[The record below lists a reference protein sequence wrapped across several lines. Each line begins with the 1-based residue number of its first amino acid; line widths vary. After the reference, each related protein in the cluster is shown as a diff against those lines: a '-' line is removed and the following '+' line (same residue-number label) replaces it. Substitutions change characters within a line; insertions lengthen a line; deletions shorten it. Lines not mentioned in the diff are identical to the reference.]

1 MNKGELTK
9 EYIIEQAAILFN
21 TKGYT
26 GASMSELMTLTG
38 LKKGGIYNHFQSK
51 EEIAVEAFD
60 YSIRLVNEAVY
71 SVTKPPTTASGKL
84 IALVKF
90 YRDYPLNSVI
100 IGGCPILNT
109 TVDADDTNP
118 VLKARVQQALDDWI
132 KGLVAIINKGIR
144 EGEFKANINAEEAA
158 VVIISL
164 IEGGIVMARSFG
176 DSKYM
181 DIVARQLMNYIEVEL
196 KI

>member
-1 MNKGELTK
+1 MNKGELTR
-9 EYIIEQAAILFN
+9 EHIIEQAAALFN

-26 GASMSELMTLTG
+26 GASMSELMALTG

-60 YSIRLVNEAVY
+60 YSIRLVNQAIY
-71 SVTKPPTTASGKL
+71 NVTKPPATTGGKL
-84 IALVKF
+84 VALVDF
-90 YRDYPLNSVI
+90 YRGYPLNSVI
-100 IGGCPILNT
+100 MGGCPILNT

-118 VLKARVQQALDDWI
+118 VLKARVQQALNDWI
-132 KGLVAIINKGIR
+132 RGLAAIINKGIR
-144 EGEFKANINAEEAA
+144 EGEFKADIDAEEAA

-164 IEGGIVMARSFG
+164 IEGGIVMTRNFG
-176 DSKYM
+176 DNKYM
-181 DIVARQLMNYIEVEL
+181 DVVARQLMNYIEVEL